1 MLHIGGSHPEASH
14 CLLLAICVDCWPVGA
29 SGIPLGP
36 GKAGSAQEFP
46 TRRRENMLGSRV
58 WGCENANTLCTSPAK
73 ALPRGV
79 VSWGTNPMHKA
90 CNSLCT
96 GLAEALLGRIRR
108 DIDRMT
114 VDDQL
119 PVLDLD
125 LALDPMCGPDL
136 AQLHKLAL
144 KTHTGSAI

>member
-1 MLHIGGSHPEASH
+1 
-14 CLLLAICVDCWPVGA
+14 
-29 SGIPLGP
+29 
-36 GKAGSAQEFP
+36 
-46 TRRRENMLGSRV
+46 MLGSRV

-79 VSWGTNPMHKA
+79 ISWGTNPMHKA

-108 DIDRMT
+108 DID
-114 VDDQL
+114 
-119 PVLDLD
+119 LD